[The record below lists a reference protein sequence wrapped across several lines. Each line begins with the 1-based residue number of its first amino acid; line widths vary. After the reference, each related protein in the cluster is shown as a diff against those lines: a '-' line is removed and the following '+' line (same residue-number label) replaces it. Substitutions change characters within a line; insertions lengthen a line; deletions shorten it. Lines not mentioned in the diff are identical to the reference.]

1 MELNTKFLGKNIEYY
16 EEIDSTQAEI
26 WRRIEKNNT
35 ENGTI
40 IIANIQTNGIGTHG
54 RSWQTDEKNNI
65 AFSFMIEANCNISKL
80 EGLTKEIAEVL
91 IEVFKNLYNINL
103 EIKEPN
109 DLVFNSKKIGGIL
122 CQTKL
127 NGENVK
133 YIVIGI
139 GINTNKTYFSE
150 DIINIASSIK
160 KEFNITVNNDDV
172 IKEFCNLFE
181 KRLIK
186 RIGEFK

>member
-26 WRRIEKNNT
+26 WRRIEKNNA
-35 ENGTI
+35 ENGTV

-91 IEVFKNLYNINL
+91 IETFKNLYNISL